1 MATTVQKW
9 GNSLAVRLPKA
20 FADQIDLTA
29 GSEVTIECADGIISI
44 RPARKRR
51 RAHRERPTLKSL
63 LAQFKPE
70 HRHGEIDRSGPVGKE
85 LI

>member
-20 FADQIDLTA
+20 FADQIELTA

-51 RAHRERPTLKSL
+51 RAHRDRPSLKSL
-63 LAQFKPE
+63 LAQIKPGQ
-70 HRHGEIDRSGPVGKE
+70 RHGEWDKSGPVGRE
-85 LI
+85 II